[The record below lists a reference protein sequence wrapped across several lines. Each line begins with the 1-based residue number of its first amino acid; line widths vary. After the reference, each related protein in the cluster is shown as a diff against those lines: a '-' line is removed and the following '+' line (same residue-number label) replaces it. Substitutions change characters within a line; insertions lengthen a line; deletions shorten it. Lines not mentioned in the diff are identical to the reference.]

1 MDILNET
8 QDYVNL
14 IEQYE
19 QDEYAA
25 WTLNENLNSPLVEN
39 PDRQP
44 SDAVFQIVRIFLKK
58 NQLTDIEC
66 KFDKINSKKT
76 LKYNFYLN
84 SPADIQNFLG
94 FEIIKH

>member
-44 SDAVFQIVRIFLKK
+44 SDAVF
-58 NQLTDIEC
+58 
-66 KFDKINSKKT
+66 
-76 LKYNFYLN
+76 
-84 SPADIQNFLG
+84 
-94 FEIIKH
+94 